1 MSKIRDELNS
11 ISQQIERIRNS
22 GEVAAPNTWIQKF
35 SVPHNGKRYE
45 YYRLMKASE
54 RKSITGK
61 IQGQVEKHLGK
72 LGSKS
77 YLRHRQAID
86 RRNQIQKLE
95 KIQQK
100 LLAIVE
106 EEETIAITRAQS
118 DNEAK
123 KPEIPELKIL
133 TEKIEHLEMA
143 LESIQKNQEQ
153 LSKWLMVVGEKVG
166 VAIESPN
173 SDNLVSYENSHGVL
187 DSEESR

>member
-11 ISQQIERIRNS
+11 ISRQIERIRNS

-61 IQGQVEKHLGK
+61 IQGKIEKHLGK

-77 YLRHRQAID
+77 YLRYREAID

-106 EEETIAITRAQS
+106 EEETIGITRAQS
-118 DNEAK
+118 DNEAL

-133 TEKIEHLEMA
+133 SEKISHLAHA
-143 LESIQKNQEQ
+143 LESMEKNHS
-153 LSKWLMVVGEKVG
+153 LLWKWLVVVGEKVG
-166 VAIESPN
+166 VVIESP
-173 SDNLVSYENSHGVL
+173 SSKNLVGDENS
-187 DSEESR
+187 EREIY